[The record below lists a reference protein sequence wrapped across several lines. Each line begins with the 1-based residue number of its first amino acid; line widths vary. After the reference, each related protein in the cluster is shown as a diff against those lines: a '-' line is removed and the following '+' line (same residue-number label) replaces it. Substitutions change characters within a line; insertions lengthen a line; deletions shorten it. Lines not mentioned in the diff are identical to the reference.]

1 MNQDSG
7 LFIEALQRQD
17 LAALRKVPKAD
28 LHNHFMLGG
37 DRKWIRENCGI
48 QIDPV
53 TQPLASMAEM
63 DQCPFRRP
71 QRPADHVGSDAA
83 PGCQGWRTG
92 AGNR

>member
-1 MNQDSG
+1 MNQDSR

-48 QIDPV
+48 QI
-53 TQPLASMAEM
+53 
-63 DQCPFRRP
+63 CI
-71 QRPADHVGSDAA
+71 
-83 PGCQGWRTG
+83 
-92 AGNR
+92 